1 MGRMSH
7 HAPHVLKFTAGKRT
21 VAAQLPSLI
30 LSWGKLPTSRAQ
42 CPSPLPET
50 LHTPRITAR
59 RRPSRSALSAG
70 ALRGSPEPSGD
81 RQLSESLRSLR
92 RRTGEQ
98 RLPTRRPV
106 SVASKEALWTLFL
119 TPVACCCRCPSPAT
133 AAADRIVPE
142 DSAGPP
148 SENSSPGEHLYRW
161 TSQSGLAV
169 SGGRS
174 LVPKRSRA
182 ERSLRM
188 PGPQLAPNTAGPP
201 KPPG

>member
-1 MGRMSH
+1 MSH

-119 TPVACCCRCPSPAT
+119 TPVACCCRCPSLIQCRPRRHSAMELFERT
-133 AAADRIVPE
+133 AFTQQQEGHPRASHSRPRQIAGADPVAAR
-142 DSAGPP
+142 
-148 SENSSPGEHLYRW
+148 
-161 TSQSGLAV
+161 
-169 SGGRS
+169 
-174 LVPKRSRA
+174 KRRRPRHRPRPRA
-182 ERSLRM
+182 AE
-188 PGPQLAPNTAGPP
+188 
-201 KPPG
+201 